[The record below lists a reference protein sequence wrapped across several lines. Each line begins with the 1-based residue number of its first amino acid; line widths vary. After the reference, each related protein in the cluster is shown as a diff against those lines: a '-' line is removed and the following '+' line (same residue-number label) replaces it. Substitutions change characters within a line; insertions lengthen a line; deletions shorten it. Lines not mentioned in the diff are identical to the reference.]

1 MAFTKV
7 SRKTRS
13 KRSSKGRFSGGA
25 RKELNEERV
34 SKTIAGEASG
44 IQMARVVKILG
55 MGRVNILT
63 EMKGRPETVQARIPS
78 IFQRK
83 GATPIDTDSIVSI
96 FVGEDYD
103 PKVDTLMG
111 SHLEITAILSNKD
124 VQALKDRSEIPAW
137 MTQREPLSYSA
148 SMISAPDDLGFE
160 FDYTGIEEKDAE
172 VEVPAESSVAAKAE
186 VVEEDGEAFCLFNSA
201 TAKPKNR
208 DKERE
213 RSYEI
218 EKGSKK
224 KRECEEFEFE

>member
-1 MAFTKV
+1 MSFTKV

-34 SKTIAGEASG
+34 AKTIAGEASG

-55 MGRVNILT
+55 MGRVNVLM

-96 FVGEDYD
+96 FVGEDFD
-103 PKVDTLMG
+103 PKMDTLMG
-111 SHLEITAILSNKD
+111 SHLEITAILTNKD
-124 VQALKDRSEIPAW
+124 AQTLKDRGELPAW
-137 MTQREPLSYSA
+137 MTQREPLSYST
-148 SMISAPDDLGFE
+148 SVVSAPDDLGFE
-160 FDYTGIEEKDAE
+160 FDYTGIEEKE
-172 VEVPAESSVAAKAE
+172 E
-186 VVEEDGEAFCLFNSA
+186 VVEEKETEKEISTKVAEEDEEGFDLFSSSA
-201 TAKPKNR
+201 TKSSTKIKSR
-208 DKERE
+208 EKEKE
-213 RSYEI
+213 K

-224 KRECEEFEFE
+224 KRGEEEFEFE

>member
-34 SKTIAGEASG
+34 AKTMAGEASG

-55 MGRVNILT
+55 MGRVNVLM

-83 GATPIDTDSIVSI
+83 GATPIDTNSIVSI
-96 FVGEDYD
+96 FVGEDFD
-103 PKVDTLMG
+103 PKIDTLMG
-111 SHLEITAILSNKD
+111 SHLEITAILTNKD
-124 VQALKDRSEIPAW
+124 AQALKDRGELPAW
-137 MTQREPLSYSA
+137 MTQSEPLSYSGA
-148 SMISAPDDLGFE
+148 IVSAPDDLGFE
-160 FDYTGIEEKDAE
+160 FDYTGTEEKEDEEKEAE
-172 VEVPAESSVAAKAE
+172 KVTSTKAIA
-186 VVEEDGEAFCLFNSA
+186 EEDEEFDLFSGSNSA
-201 TAKPKNR
+201 SKPKKE
-208 DKERE
+208 KER
-213 RSYEI
+213 SSEI

-224 KRECEEFEFE
+224 KRGYEEFEFE